1 MVELTLQI
9 PNSLAAKIQSFGVW
23 TSTVIEISLLNCTTK
38 ASLTAQEV
46 VKFLEN
52 NPSHQEVLKF
62 KVSEKAQNRLRN
74 LLSANGER
82 TLSKQE
88 ANELDELSKIENI
101 FTMLKLKVAKDLKNE
116 TQNVS

>member
-9 PNSLAAKIQSFGVW
+9 PNSLAAKIQSFGAW

-46 VKFLEN
+46 IKFLEK
-52 NPSHQEVLKF
+52 NPSPQEVFKF
-62 KVSEKAQNRLRN
+62 KVSQKSQNRLRN

-82 TLSKQE
+82 TLTKQE
-88 ANELDELSKIENI
+88 TVELDELSKIENI
-101 FTMLKLKVAKDLKNE
+101 FRMLKLKIAKDLKDQ
-116 TQNVS
+116 TQNVN

>member
-1 MVELTLQI
+1 MVEITLQI

-46 VKFLEN
+46 VKFLET
-52 NPSHQEVLKF
+52 NPSPKEVLRF
-62 KVSEKAQNRLRN
+62 KVSEKAQSRLRN

-82 TLSKQE
+82 TLTKKE
-88 ANELDELSKIENI
+88 AIELDELAKIEHI
-101 FTMLKLKVAKDLKNE
+101 FTMLKLQVAKDLKNN
-116 TQNVS
+116 TQNVN